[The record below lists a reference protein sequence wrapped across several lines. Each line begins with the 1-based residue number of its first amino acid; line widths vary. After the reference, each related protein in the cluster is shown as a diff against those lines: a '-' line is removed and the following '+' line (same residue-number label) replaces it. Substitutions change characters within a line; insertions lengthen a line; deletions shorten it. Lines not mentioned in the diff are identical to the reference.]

1 MDSRPPLLK
10 TANLSK
16 SYPGVQALSQV
27 DLELRSGEV
36 HAIVGENGAG
46 KSTLGRIL
54 CGLDRQ
60 DAGTMMLRGHRYA
73 PSSKADSEAAGIR
86 MVMQELNL
94 IRTLSV
100 AENIFL
106 NRMPSALGVVRRRE
120 LHRLAAKVMAR
131 VGLAG
136 LDPATPIQNLS
147 VGKQQMVEI
156 ASGLSQRCD
165 LLILDE
171 PTAALTD
178 AEIGLLFDQ
187 VRRLKA
193 DGVCIV
199 YISHR
204 MEEICRIGDR
214 VTVLRDGRVIAT
226 RRTDEVTLDEI
237 IRMMVGRA
245 VGDVHRSGGPAA
257 GDVVLRAERLCRAK
271 AVRDVSFEL
280 RRGEILG
287 FAGLMGS
294 GRSETM
300 RLIFGAD
307 RPDSGKIYVYGASRA
322 ARIRSPRHAVR
333 RGIALLTEDRKQHGL
348 LLPLSVAQNVTL
360 SSMATVSRLG
370 WISAK
375 REGAAAGAMVDA
387 LSIRCHSPHQAVE
400 TLSGGNQQKVVLARW
415 LYRDCDILIF
425 DEPTRGIDVGAKF
438 DIYTLLMKLAEQ
450 GKAIIVVSSDMLELL
465 AICDRIAVMSAGK
478 LTATFARG
486 RWSQDE
492 IMAAALSEY
501 AGAARKG
508 A

>member
-1 MDSRPPLLK
+1 VPRSLALL
-10 TANLSK
+10 TIANLSK
-16 SYPGVQALSQV
+16 SYPGVQALSHV
-27 DLELRSGEV
+27 DLELREGEI
-36 HAIVGENGAG
+36 HALVGENGAG
-46 KSTLGRIL
+46 KSTLAKIL
-54 CGLDRQ
+54 SGLDRP
-60 DAGTMMLRGHRYA
+60 DTGAMTLRGRPYA
-73 PSSKADSEAAGIR
+73 PARRADAEDAGIR

-94 IRTLSV
+94 IPTLNV

-106 NRMPSALGVVRRRE
+106 NRMPRRLGLIRRRR
-120 LHRLAAKVMAR
+120 LHRAAAAVMAR

-136 LDPATPIQNLS
+136 VDPTTPIGDLT

-156 ASGLSQRCD
+156 AAGLAQRCD

-178 AEIGLLFDQ
+178 AEIDLLFQQ

-193 DGVCIV
+193 EGVSIV

-204 MEEICRIGDR
+204 MEEIRRIGDR
-214 VTVLRDGRVIAT
+214 VTVLRDGQVIGT
-226 RRTDEVTLDEI
+226 RPTGEVTLDEI
-237 IRMMVGRA
+237 IHMMVGRE
-245 VGDVHRSGGPAA
+245 VGEVHRTAGPAA
-257 GDVVLRAERLCRAK
+257 GDVALRVEGLRRGE

-307 RPDSGKIYVYGASRA
+307 RPDAGKIYLYGNARP
-322 ARIRSPRHAVR
+322 ARIRSPRAAVR
-333 RGIALLTEDRKQHGL
+333 RGIALLTEDRKQQGL
-348 LLPLSVAQNVTL
+348 LLPLSVGRNVTL
-360 SSMATVSRLG
+360 SSMGSVSSLG
-370 WISAK
+370 CISSR
-375 REGAAAGAMVDA
+375 RESAAAGAMVDA
-387 LSIRCHSPHQAVE
+387 LSIRCHSPHQPVQ

-438 DIYTLLMKLAEQ
+438 DIYTLLMGLAEQ
-450 GKAIIVVSSDMLELL
+450 GKAIVVVSSDMLELL

-478 LTATFARG
+478 LAATFPRG
-486 RWSQDE
+486 KWTQDK

-501 AGAARKG
+501 AGAESKG

>member
-1 MDSRPPLLK
+1 MASPPALLNI
-10 TANLSK
+10 ANVSK
-16 SYPGVQALSQV
+16 SYPGVQALRHV
-27 DLELRSGEV
+27 DIELREGEV
-36 HAIVGENGAG
+36 HALVGENGAG
-46 KSTLGRIL
+46 KSTLAKIL
-54 CGLDRQ
+54 CGLDRL
-60 DAGTMMLRGHRYA
+60 DTGAMTLRGRPHRPA
-73 PSSKADSEAAGIR
+73 RRADAEAAGIR

-106 NRMPSALGVVRRRE
+106 NRMPRTLGVVRRRQ
-120 LHRLAAKVMAR
+120 LHREAAAIMAQ
-131 VGLAG
+131 VGLTG
-136 LDPATPIQNLS
+136 VPPTTPVGDLT

-156 ASGLSQRCD
+156 AAGLAQRCD

-178 AEIGLLFDQ
+178 AEVDLLFEQ
-187 VRRLKA
+187 VRRLRA

-204 MEEICRIGDR
+204 MEEIQRISDR
-214 VTVLRDGRVIAT
+214 VTVLRDGQIIGTRAT
-226 RRTDEVTLDEI
+226 DDVTLDEI
-237 IRMMVGRA
+237 IHMMVGRD
-245 VGDVHRSGGPAA
+245 VGEVHRTAGPAA
-257 GDVVLRAERLCRAK
+257 GEVALRVEGLRRGQ
-271 AVRDVSFEL
+271 AVRDVSFDL
-280 RRGEILG
+280 RRGEIFG

-307 RPDSGKIYVYGASRA
+307 LPDAGRVYLYGNPRA
-322 ARIRSPRHAVR
+322 VRIRSPRDAVR
-333 RGIALLTEDRKQHGL
+333 RGIALLTEDRKQQGL
-348 LLPLSVAQNVTL
+348 LLPLPVAQNVTL
-360 SSMATVSRLG
+360 SSMGSVSRLG
-370 WISAK
+370 CISS
-375 REGAAAGAMVDA
+375 RNENAAAGAMVDA
-387 LSIRCHSPHQAVE
+387 LSIRCHSSSQLVE

-438 DIYTLLMKLAEQ
+438 DIYTLLMKLAGQ
-450 GKAIIVVSSDMLELL
+450 GKAILVVSSDMLELL

-478 LTATFARG
+478 LAATFARG
-486 RWSQDE
+486 EWTQDK

-501 AGAARKG
+501 AGAESKG

>member
-16 SYPGVQALSQV
+16 SYPGVQALSHV
-27 DLELRSGEV
+27 DLELRRGEV

-60 DAGTMMLRGHRYA
+60 DAGTMTLRGRPYA
-73 PSSKADSEAAGIR
+73 PSGKADAEAAGIR

-106 NRMPSALGVVRRRE
+106 NRMPSVLGVVRRRQ
-120 LHRLAAKVMAR
+120 LRRRAAKVMAR

-136 LDPATPIQNLS
+136 LDPTTQIGDLS

-178 AEIGLLFDQ
+178 AEIDLLFDQ

-193 DGVCIV
+193 DGVCVV

-204 MEEICRIGDR
+204 MEEIRRIGDR

-237 IRMMVGRA
+237 IRMMVGRE
-245 VGDVHRSGGPAA
+245 VGDVHRAAGPAA
-257 GDVVLRAERLCRAK
+257 GEVVLRAERLCRAE

-307 RPDSGKIYVYGASRA
+307 RPDSGKIYVYGAARA

-348 LLPLSVAQNVTL
+348 LRPLSVAQNVTL
-360 SSMATVSRLG
+360 SSMGTVSRLG
-370 WISAK
+370 WISAR

-438 DIYTLLMKLAEQ
+438 DIYTLLMKLTGQ

-486 RWSQDE
+486 RWSQDK

-501 AGAARKG
+501 AGAAGKG
-508 A
+508 P